1 MVMNN
6 RMKVMRNFLTGCLLV
21 FCGFI
26 ASAQSADLARIE
38 YTYFPQKNSDNS
50 FRRLRALTAFPIKLK
65 KEGSFLVAGLEYRN
79 VHFKYKDPE
88 VFDTRDL
95 DRFQSFTGTLGY
107 TFKFGDGWRF
117 GAETGVKIA
126 SNFSQGYIDNSDL
139 IYNGSVLFI
148 KTKES
153 ELANNDW
160 RLILGL
166 QYSTTTGFPFP
177 LPIINYY
184 RKWDENWSFAIG
196 TPKSNLKYYINDKHE
211 LQAFVTLDGFFANI
225 QDNFDVT
232 PVDPDNDNRAESI
245 SMTIIL
251 SGIGYEYSF
260 TDHIKFYIY
269 GGHTL
274 RNDIRLRDS
283 NLDDVSNINE
293 TNTFYGRSG
302 LKFTIF

>member
-1 MVMNN
+1 MIC
-6 RMKVMRNFLTGCLLV
+6 KVMKMHRLIYMLLLMC
-21 FCGFI
+21 FCQ
-26 ASAQSADLARIE
+26 SVNAQAIDLARLE

-50 FRRLRALTAFPIKLK
+50 FRRFRALTVFPIKLK
-65 KEGSFLVAGLEYRN
+65 KEGSYLVPGLEYRN

-88 VFDTRDL
+88 TFDTRDL
-95 DRFQSFTGTLGY
+95 DRFQSFTATLGY
-107 TFKFGDGWRF
+107 TFKLENDWRF
-117 GAETGVKIA
+117 GAETGLKIA
-126 SNFSQGYIDNSDL
+126 SNFSQSYIDNDDL
-139 IYNGSVLFI
+139 IYTGSVFFI
-148 KTKES
+148 KTKEAEMS
-153 ELANNDW
+153 NNDW

-177 LPIINYY
+177 LPIVNYY
-184 RKWDENWSFAIG
+184 RQLDEHWSYTLGI
-196 TPKSNLKYYINDKHE
+196 PKSNLKYYFNEKHE
-211 LQAFVTLDGFFANI
+211 IQAFVTLDGFFANI

-232 PVDPDNDNRAESI
+232 PADPNDNMFADNI
-245 SMTIIL
+245 SMTIVL

-274 RNDIRLRDS
+274 RNDIRLRDK
-283 NLDDVSNINE
+283 NRDDIYTINE